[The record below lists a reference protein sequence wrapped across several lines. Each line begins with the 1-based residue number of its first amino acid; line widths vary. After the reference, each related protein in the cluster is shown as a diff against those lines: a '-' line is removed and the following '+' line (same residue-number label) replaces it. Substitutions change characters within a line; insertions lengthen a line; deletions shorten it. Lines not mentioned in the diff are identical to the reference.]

1 MRHEVTTRRVLYE
14 IPGMR
19 SVPVRDA
26 SFVAADGQPL
36 PMRVYGDSGPVIVIL
51 EGYPDAGFEAHV
63 GCTFMEMEWTI
74 SMAQLIAA
82 SGMRAVTHSN
92 RDPLPDARALLRHL
106 SRDGRVGVWSTSGHG
121 PVAIAA
127 ATEAACAVLMNP
139 VVGEAQPPGVP
150 MFIARAGRDETP
162 GLNQALDAFVQK
174 ALADNRPI
182 TLVNHADA
190 PHSFDLFLDGPETRR
205 ILQQGLDFLR
215 AHLG

>member
-26 SFVAADGQPL
+26 SFVAADGRPL
-36 PMRVYGDSGPVIVIL
+36 PMKVYGDRGPVVVIL
-51 EGYPDAGFEAHV
+51 EGYPDAGFQKHV

-74 SMAQLIAA
+74 SMAQLIAG
-82 SGMRAVTHSN
+82 SGMQAVTHSN
-92 RDPLPDARALLRHL
+92 RDPLPDARALLRQLTH
-106 SRDGRVGVWSTSGHG
+106 DAGVGVWSTSGHG
-121 PVAIAA
+121 PVSIAA
-127 ATEAACAVLMNP
+127 ASDAACAVLINP
-139 VVGEAQPPGVP
+139 VVGEAPPPGVP
-150 MFIARAGRDETP
+150 IFIARAGQDETP
-162 GLNQALDAFVQK
+162 GLNLTLDAFVQK

-190 PHSFDLFLDGPETRR
+190 PHSFDLFLDGRETRR

-215 AHLG
+215 GHLG